1 MSMARL
7 EATEAR
13 KGFSEAI
20 SRAAY
25 GSDRIVI
32 QRRGKPVAALV
43 SMDDLRLLEALEDR
57 LDIEAARKALA
68 DPKNRKRIPWERV
81 KSGLGL

>member
-1 MSMARL
+1 MARL

-32 QRRGKPVAALV
+32 QRRGKPGAALV

-57 LDIEAARKALA
+57 LDIEAARKGLTE
-68 DPKNRKRIPWERV
+68 PQKPTPISPRRV
-81 KSGLGL
+81 

>member
-1 MSMARL
+1 MKRL

-13 KGFSEAI
+13 DRFSKAV

-43 SMDDLRLLEALEDR
+43 SMDDLRLLEALEDQF
-57 LDIEAARKALA
+57 DVEAARKALA
-68 DPKNRKRIPWERV
+68 DPKNRKRIPWRRV
-81 KSGLGL
+81 KVAFGL

>member
-1 MSMARL
+1 MGRL
-7 EATEAR
+7 EATDAG
-13 KGFSEAI
+13 KGFSEVI
-20 SRAAY
+20 TRAAR

-57 LDIEAARKALA
+57 LDVEAARKALA
-68 DPKNRKRIPWERV
+68 DPKNRKRVPWRRV
-81 KSGLGL
+81 KATLGL

>member
-1 MSMARL
+1 LIVRL
-7 EATEAR
+7 EATEVR
-13 KGFSEAI
+13 KRFSKSV

-43 SMDDLRLLEALEDR
+43 SIDDLRLLEALEDQV
-57 LDIEAARKALA
+57 DVEAARKTLA
-68 DPKNRKRIPWERV
+68 DPKNCKPIPWRRV
-81 KSGLGL
+81 KAALGL

>member
-1 MSMARL
+1 MGRL

-20 SRAAY
+20 TRAAR

-57 LDIEAARKALA
+57 LDVEAAREALA
-68 DPKNRKRIPWERV
+68 DPKNRKRVPWRRV
-81 KSGLGL
+81 KAALGF

>member
-1 MSMARL
+1 MARL

-13 KGFSEAI
+13 KSFSEAI

-57 LDIEAARKALA
+57 LDIEAARKALT
-68 DPKNRKRIPWERV
+68 DPKNRKRIPWGRV
-81 KSGLGL
+81 KAGLGL